1 MKKPSGRR
9 EFIARRLLFVADHS
23 SNLIPPDLGDL
34 GLDPGLLED
43 HIAVDVGVD
52 PLTRT
57 LRDRMGARAYFGSVS
72 RLVLDVNREPD
83 HPGLIPDSSDGI
95 LIPGNQDLSDAE
107 VQRRVL
113 KYHHEYHDGLAAEID
128 TIETKSRGAILV
140 SIHSFTPRLREKPT
154 LQRPWHIGLL
164 YNRDARLATKALE
177 WFGKNT
183 SLTIGDNEPYSGK
196 ALNYTMD
203 RHAEARGLPYLTLEF
218 RQDLINTP
226 EGVAS
231 FAALTQ
237 AMLMDIL

>member
-34 GLDPGLLED
+34 GLDPSLLNE

-140 SIHSFTPRLREKPT
+140 SIHSFTRACVKSRPCSGPGISGCFTIAMPGWPPRRWNGSAKTPASPSATTNPIPAKPLT
-154 LQRPWHIGLL
+154 TPWIV
-164 YNRDARLATKALE
+164 
-177 WFGKNT
+177 
-183 SLTIGDNEPYSGK
+183 
-196 ALNYTMD
+196 
-203 RHAEARGLPYLTLEF
+203 
-218 RQDLINTP
+218 TP
-226 EGVAS
+226 RR
-231 FAALTQ
+231 AACP
-237 AMLMDIL
+237 I

>member
-1 MKKPSGRR
+1 M
-9 EFIARRLLFVADHS
+9 
-23 SNLIPPDLGDL
+23 PPDLGDL

-57 LRDRMGARAYFGSVS
+57 LRDRMAPAPISARCRASCSTSTGS
-72 RLVLDVNREPD
+72 RITRAD
-83 HPGLIPDSSDGI
+83 PDSSDGI

-177 WFGKNT
+177 WFGKTPALPSATTNPIPARR
-183 SLTIGDNEPYSGK
+183 LT
-196 ALNYTMD
+196 
-203 RHAEARGLPYLTLEF
+203 
-218 RQDLINTP
+218 TP
-226 EGVAS
+226 WIVTPRR
-231 FAALTQ
+231 AACP
-237 AMLMDIL
+237 I